1 MNLLPNLQLNSFSS
15 LTVDCQETYAR
26 VICVLETKFSID
38 NQISENHLFGKQM
51 PKILNLILRKTKKP
65 ILIALC
71 LRCVAVVF
79 Y

>member
-1 MNLLPNLQLNSFSS
+1 MNLLPNLQLNAFSS

-26 VICVLETKFSID
+26 VICVLEFKFSID

-51 PKILNLILRKTKKP
+51 QKILNLILRKTKKP